1 MSHNLEVYMNAS
13 LEYYVLCFLNLP
25 ICDINQD
32 FLFHKKVPPQSLHL
46 MKSSRI

>member
-13 LEYYVLCFLNLP
+13 LAYYVLFSQFANF
-25 ICDINQD
+25 DVNQD

-46 MKSSRI
+46 LKSSRI